1 MKLIA
6 TLVVLV
12 SLAISAGTARADC
25 LYNGRLYPTGTNING
40 LVCQPNGTWR

>member
-12 SLAISAGTARADC
+12 FLAISAGIATANC
-25 LYNGRLYPTGTNING
+25 IYNGRSYSTGTNING
-40 LVCQPNGTWR
+40 LVCQPDGTWR